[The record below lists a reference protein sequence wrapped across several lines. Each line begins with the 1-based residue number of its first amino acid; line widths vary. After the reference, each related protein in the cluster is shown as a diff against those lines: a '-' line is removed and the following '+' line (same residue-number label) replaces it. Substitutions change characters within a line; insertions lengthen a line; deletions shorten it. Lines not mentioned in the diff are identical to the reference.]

1 MQVASFN
8 FLWFCPYSVMMQ
20 DVPPDLL
27 NFEEVEELDPD
38 SRLHQEEED
47 KR

>member
-1 MQVASFN
+1 
-8 FLWFCPYSVMMQ
+8 MMQ

-27 NFEEVEELDPD
+27 NLDDAEELDPD
-38 SRLHQEEED
+38 VRLHQKEED